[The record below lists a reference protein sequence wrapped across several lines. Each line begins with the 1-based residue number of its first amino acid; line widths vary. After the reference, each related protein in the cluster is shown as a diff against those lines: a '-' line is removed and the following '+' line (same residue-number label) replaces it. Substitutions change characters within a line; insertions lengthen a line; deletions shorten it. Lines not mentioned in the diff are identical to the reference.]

1 MSQSFIEVF
10 NPGTGVL
17 VGKVPEASV
26 ADVAAVVAQGLKG
39 QAAMSAVPAHRRQAM
54 LLKLAALIERDT
66 ESLAK
71 LDAEENGKPIQQT
84 RGEIGA
90 TIRIIRGYAG
100 EATRILGRQFP
111 MDAVPGLEKHFAVT
125 IREPLGLVAAF
136 IPFNYPV
143 ELYSHKA
150 AAALAAG
157 NAVITKPPSRCPLTL
172 FRIHEYYAEAGFPE
186 FAHQVLVGNRN
197 VVTALADHPDIAALT
212 LTGGTESGRA
222 VAERGAR
229 RFAKVF
235 LELGGN
241 DPLIVMDDADLDKA
255 VDAIVYGR
263 LARGNGQICCAVK
276 RVYAAAGI
284 YDQLAQRLVAKT
296 GKLIVGDQLNE
307 ETDVGPLI
315 SEADAVKVEGEI
327 VKLVKEGAKLM
338 IGGERKGSFIT
349 PAVLIDVP
357 ASSPTMA
364 EEIFGPVV
372 PLVKVESLKQAVG
385 FANDS
390 PYGLQAAVFT
400 RDINQALDAAAKI
413 NAGSVMINGTTAL
426 RAENLP
432 FGGCAMT
439 GGYRE
444 GLHDTV
450 LDFTRQKTIVVNGA
464 FESGRCPI

>member
-1 MSQSFIEVF
+1 MTQSFIEVY
-10 NPGTGVL
+10 NPATGTPIGQ
-17 VGKVPEASV
+17 VPEASV
-26 ADVAAVVAQGLKG
+26 ADVATVVAQGLKG
-39 QAAMSAVPAHRRQAM
+39 QAAMSATPAHRRQAL
-54 LLKLAALIERDT
+54 LLKLAGLIERDA
-66 ESLAK
+66 ESLAQ
-71 LDAEENGKPIQQT
+71 LDAAENGKPIQQT
-84 RGEIGA
+84 RGEVGA
-90 TIRIIRGYAG
+90 AIRIIRGYAG

-111 MDAVPGLEKHFAVT
+111 MDAVPGLEKNFAVT
-125 IREPLGLVAAF
+125 IREPLGLVAAL

-157 NAVITKPPSRCPLTL
+157 NAVITKPPTRCPLTL

-212 LTGGTESGRA
+212 LTGGTNAGRSI
-222 VAERGAR
+222 AERGAR

-241 DPLIVMDDADLDKA
+241 DPLIVLNDADLDKA

-276 RVYAAAGI
+276 RVYATAGI
-284 YDQLAQRLVAKT
+284 YDQLAQRLTAKT
-296 GKLIVGDQLNE
+296 SQLVIGDQLNE
-307 ETDVGPLI
+307 ATDVGPLI
-315 SEADAVKVEGEI
+315 NEAAAVKVEGEI
-327 VKLVKEGAKLM
+327 GKLVAEGANLM
-338 IGGERKGSFIT
+338 IGGERRGAFIT
-349 PAVLIDVP
+349 PAVLVDVP
-357 ASSPTMA
+357 AKSPTIA
-364 EEIFGPVV
+364 EEIFGPVA
-372 PLVKVESLKQAVG
+372 PLVKVESLEQAIDL
-385 FANDS
+385 ANDS
-390 PYGLQAAVFT
+390 PYGLQAAIFT
-400 RDINQALDAAAKI
+400 QDINKALRAATRI

-432 FGGCAMT
+432 FGGCSMT

-450 LDFTRQKTIVVNGA
+450 LDFTRQKTIVAIGA
-464 FESGRCPI
+464 LG

>member
-1 MSQSFIEVF
+1 MEYIEVY
-10 NPGTGVL
+10 NPATGAP
-17 VGKVPEASV
+17 VGKVPESSA
-26 ADVAAVVAQGLKG
+26 ADVASVVAQGLLG
-39 QAAMSAVPAHRRQAM
+39 QAAMSAAPAHRRQAM
-54 LLKLAALIERDT
+54 LLKLAGLIERDA
-66 ESLAK
+66 ESLAQ
-71 LDAEENGKPIQQT
+71 LDAAENGKPIQQT
-84 RGEIGA
+84 RGEVEA
-90 TIRIIRGYAG
+90 AIRIIRGYAG

-157 NAVITKPPSRCPLTL
+157 NAVITKPPTRCPLTL
-172 FRIHEYYAEAGFPE
+172 FKIHEYYAEAGFPE

-212 LTGGTESGRA
+212 LTGGTEAGRS

-241 DPLIVMDDADLDKA
+241 DPLIVLDDADLDKA

-276 RVYAAAGI
+276 RIYATGGI
-284 YDQLAQRLVAKT
+284 YDRLTQALAART
-296 GKLIVGDQLNE
+296 GKLVVGDQLDE
-307 ETDVGPLI
+307 STDVGPLI
-315 SEADAVKVEGEI
+315 GEADAIKVEGEI
-327 VKLVKEGAKLM
+327 ARLVAEGSRLV
-338 IGGERKGSFIT
+338 IGGERRGAFIN
-349 PAVLIDVP
+349 PAVLADVP
-357 ASSPTMA
+357 ASSKVIA
-364 EEIFGPVV
+364 EEIFGPVA
-372 PLVKVESLKQAVG
+372 PLVRVESLEQAIDL
-385 FANDS
+385 ANDS
-390 PYGLQAAVFT
+390 PYGLQAAIFT
-400 RDINQALDAAAKI
+400 HDINHALKAATRI
-413 NAGSVMINGTTAL
+413 NAGSVMINGTTAM

-450 LDFTRQKTIVVNGA
+450 LDFTRQKTIVAIGA
-464 FESGRCPI
+464 LG

>member
-1 MSQSFIEVF
+1 MSQSFIEVY
-10 NPGTGVL
+10 NPATGAL
-17 VGKVPEASV
+17 INQVPEAGV
-26 ADVAAVVAQGLKG
+26 ADVAAVAAQGLLG
-39 QAAMSAVPAHRRQAM
+39 QAAMSATPAHRRQAL
-54 LLKLAALIERDT
+54 LLKLAGLIERDA
-66 ESLAK
+66 EDLAQ
-71 LDAEENGKPIQQT
+71 LDAAENGKPIQQT
-84 RGEIGA
+84 RGEVGA
-90 TIRIIRGYAG
+90 AIRIIRGYAG
-100 EATRILGRQFP
+100 EATRIFGRQFP

-125 IREPLGLVAAF
+125 IREPLGLVAAL

-157 NAVITKPPSRCPLTL
+157 NAVITKPPTRCPLTL

-197 VVTALADHPDIAALT
+197 VVAALADHPDIAALT
-212 LTGGTESGRA
+212 LTGGTEAGRN

-241 DPLIVMDDADLDKA
+241 DPLIVLDDADLEKA

-276 RVYAAAGI
+276 RVYATAGI

-296 GKLIVGDQLNE
+296 GRLVVGDQLDE
-307 ETDVGPLI
+307 ATDVGPLI
-315 SEADAVKVEGEI
+315 GEADAVKVEGEI
-327 VKLVKEGAKLM
+327 AKLVAEGAKLM
-338 IGGERKGSFIT
+338 IGGERRGAFIT
-349 PAVLIDVP
+349 PAVLVDVP
-357 ASSPTMA
+357 AGSPAMA
-364 EEIFGPVV
+364 EEIFGPVA
-372 PLVKVESLKQAVG
+372 PLVRVESLEQAIG
-385 FANDS
+385 LANDS
-390 PYGLQAAVFT
+390 PYGLQAAIFT
-400 RDINQALDAAAKI
+400 RNINHALRAAARI

-432 FGGCAMT
+432 FGGCGMT

-450 LDFTRQKTIVVNGA
+450 LDFTRQKTIVAIGVL
-464 FESGRCPI
+464 

>member
-1 MSQSFIEVF
+1 MPQSFIEVC
-10 NPGTGVL
+10 NPATGVRI
-17 VGKVPEASV
+17 GQVPEASV
-26 ADVAAVVAQGLKG
+26 SDVAAVVAQGLKG
-39 QAAMSAVPAHRRQAM
+39 QAAMSATPAHRRQAM
-54 LLKLAALIERDT
+54 LLKLADLIERDA
-66 ESLAK
+66 ESLAR

-84 RGEIGA
+84 RGEVGA

-157 NAVITKPPSRCPLTL
+157 NAVITKPPTRCPLTL

-197 VVTALADHPDIAALT
+197 VVAALADHPDIAAMS
-212 LTGGTESGRA
+212 LTGGTEAGRA

-241 DPLIVMDDADLDKA
+241 DPLIVLDDVEDLDKA

-276 RVYAAAGI
+276 RVYATAGV
-284 YDQLAQRLVAKT
+284 YDELARRLVAKT
-296 GKLIVGDQLNE
+296 SQLVVGDQLDE
-307 ETDVGPLI
+307 ATDVGPLI
-315 SEADAVKVEGEI
+315 GEADAVKVEEEI
-327 VKLVKEGAKLM
+327 ARLVSEGAKLL
-338 IGGERKGSFIT
+338 IGGERRGTFIT
-349 PAVLIDVP
+349 PAVLVDVP
-357 ASSPTMA
+357 ASSPTLA
-364 EEIFGPVV
+364 EEIFGPVA
-372 PLVKVESLKQAVG
+372 PLVKVESLEQAIDL
-385 FANDS
+385 ANDS
-390 PYGLQAAVFT
+390 PYGLQAAIFT
-400 RDINQALDAAAKI
+400 RNINHALGAAARI

-450 LDFTRQKTIVVNGA
+450 LDFTRQKTIVAIGA
-464 FESGRCPI
+464 LA

>member
-10 NPGTGVL
+10 NPGTGAL
-17 VGKVPEASV
+17 INKVPEANV
-26 ADVAAVVAQGLKG
+26 ADVATVVAQGLRG
-39 QAAMSAVPAHRRQAM
+39 QAAMSATPAHRRQAM
-54 LLKLAALIERDT
+54 LLKLAGLMERDA
-66 ESLAK
+66 ESLAQ
-71 LDAEENGKPIQQT
+71 LDAAENGKPIQQT
-84 RGEIGA
+84 RGEVEA
-90 TIRIIRGYAG
+90 AIRIIRGYAG
-100 EATRILGRQFP
+100 EATRIFGRQFP

-125 IREPLGLVAAF
+125 IRQPLGLVAAL

-157 NAVITKPPSRCPLTL
+157 NAVITKPPTRCPLTL

-186 FAHQVLVGNRN
+186 FAHQVLVGNRT
-197 VVTALADHPDIAALT
+197 VVAALADHPDIAALT
-212 LTGGTESGRA
+212 LTGGTEAGRA

-241 DPLIVMDDADLDKA
+241 DPLIVLDDADLDKA

-276 RVYAAAGI
+276 RVYATAGI
-284 YDQLAQRLVAKT
+284 YDKLAERLTAKT
-296 GKLIVGDQLNE
+296 RTLVVGDQLNE
-307 ETDVGPLI
+307 ATDVGPLI
-315 SEADAVKVEGEI
+315 AEADAVKVEGEI
-327 VKLVKEGAKLM
+327 AKLVAEGAKLM
-338 IGGERKGSFIT
+338 IGGERKGAFIT
-349 PAVLIDVP
+349 PAVLVDAP
-357 ASSPTMA
+357 ARSPTMA
-364 EEIFGPVV
+364 EEIFGPVA
-372 PLVKVESLKQAVG
+372 PLVKVDSLEQAID

-390 PYGLQAAVFT
+390 PYGLNAAIFTQNINYALQAGT
-400 RDINQALDAAAKI
+400 RI
-413 NAGSVMINGTTAL
+413 NAGSVMINGTTAM

-432 FGGCAMT
+432 FGGVSMT

-450 LDFTRQKTIVVNGA
+450 MDFTRQKTIVAIGA
-464 FESGRCPI
+464 LG

>member
-1 MSQSFIEVF
+1 MSQSFIEVC
-10 NPGTGVL
+10 NPATGSL
-17 VGKVPEASV
+17 ISKVPEASV
-26 ADVAAVVAQGLKG
+26 ADVATIVAQGLQG
-39 QAAMSAVPAHRRQAM
+39 QAAMSATPAYRRQAM
-54 LLKLAALIERDT
+54 LLKLADLIERDA
-66 ESLAK
+66 ESLAQ
-71 LDAEENGKPIQQT
+71 LDAAENGKPIQQT
-84 RGEIGA
+84 RGEVEA
-90 TIRIIRGYAG
+90 AIRIFRGYAG
-100 EATRILGRQFP
+100 EATRIFGRQIP
-111 MDAVPGLEKHFAVT
+111 MDAVPGLEKNLAVT
-125 IREPLGLVAAF
+125 IREPLGLVAAL

-157 NAVITKPPSRCPLTL
+157 NAVITKPPTRCPLTL

-186 FAHQVLVGNRN
+186 FAHQVLVGNRK
-197 VVTALADHPDIAALT
+197 VVEALADHPDIAALT
-212 LTGGTESGRA
+212 LTGGTEAGRN

-241 DPLIVMDDADLDKA
+241 DPLIILDDADLDKA

-276 RVYAAAGI
+276 RVYATAGI

-296 GKLIVGDQLNE
+296 RELIVGDQLNE
-307 ETDVGPLI
+307 ATDVGPLI
-315 SEADAVKVEGEI
+315 AEADAVKVEGEI
-327 VKLVKEGAKLM
+327 AKLVTEGAKLM
-338 IGGERKGSFIT
+338 IGGERQGAFIN
-349 PAVLIDVP
+349 PAVLVNVP
-357 ASSPTMA
+357 AGSPTIA

-372 PLVKVESLKQAVG
+372 PLVKVESLEQAIDM
-385 FANDS
+385 ANDS
-390 PYGLQAAVFT
+390 PYGLQAAIFT
-400 RDINQALDAAAKI
+400 RNINYAFRAAARI

-432 FGGCAMT
+432 FGGCGMT

-450 LDFTRQKTIVVNGA
+450 LDFTRQKTIVAIGVL
-464 FESGRCPI
+464 

>member
-1 MSQSFIEVF
+1 MKDTPSFIEVY
-10 NPGTGVL
+10 NKANGAL
-17 VGKVPEASV
+17 IGKVPEAGV
-26 ADVAAVVAQGLKG
+26 DDVTAVVAQGLQG
-39 QAAMSAVPAHRRQAM
+39 QAAMSATPAHRRQAM
-54 LLKLAALIERDT
+54 LQKLAGLIERDA
-66 ESLAK
+66 ESLAR

-84 RGEIGA
+84 RGEVEA
-90 TIRIIRGYAG
+90 AIRIIRGYAG
-100 EATRILGRQFP
+100 EATRIFGRQFP

-157 NAVITKPPSRCPLTL
+157 NAVIAKPPSRCPLTL
-172 FRIHEYYAEAGFPE
+172 FRIQEYYAEAGFPA

-197 VVTALADHPDIAALT
+197 VVNALADHPDIAALT
-212 LTGGTESGRA
+212 LTGGTEAGRS

-241 DPLIVMDDADLDKA
+241 DPLIVLDDADLEKA

-276 RVYAAAGI
+276 RIYATKGI
-284 YDQLAQRLVAKT
+284 YDKLAEALVTKTSRLV
-296 GKLIVGDQLNE
+296 VGDQLDE
-307 ETDVGPLI
+307 ATDVGPLI
-315 SEADAVKVEGEI
+315 GETDAVKVEGEI
-327 VKLVKEGAKLM
+327 AKLVAEGAKLK
-338 IGGERKGSFIT
+338 IGGERKGTFIT
-349 PAVLIDVP
+349 PAVLVDVP
-357 ASSPTMA
+357 LASRTMA
-364 EEIFGPVV
+364 EEIFGPVA
-372 PLVKVESLKQAVG
+372 PLVKVESLEQAIDL
-385 FANDS
+385 ANDS
-390 PYGLQAAVFT
+390 PYGLQAAIFT
-400 RDINQALDAAAKI
+400 KNINHALKAATRI
-413 NAGSVMINGTTAL
+413 NAGSVMINGTTAM

-432 FGGCAMT
+432 FGGCNMT

-450 LDFTRQKTIVVNGA
+450 LDFTRQKTIVAIGA
-464 FESGRCPI
+464 LE

>member
-1 MSQSFIEVF
+1 MSQSFIEVC
-10 NPGTGVL
+10 NKGTGAVI
-17 VGKVPEASV
+17 GKVPEASV
-26 ADVAAVVAQGLKG
+26 ADVATVVAQGLKG
-39 QAAMSAVPAHRRQAM
+39 QAAMSATAAHRRQAL
-54 LLKLAALIERDT
+54 LLKLADLIERDA

-84 RGEIGA
+84 RGEVGA

-125 IREPLGLVAAF
+125 IREPLGLVAAL

-157 NAVITKPPSRCPLTL
+157 NAVITKPPTRCPLTL

-197 VVTALADHPDIAALT
+197 VVAALADHPDIAALT
-212 LTGGTESGRA
+212 LTGGTEAGRS

-241 DPLIVMDDADLDKA
+241 DPLIVLDDADLDKA

-276 RVYAAAGI
+276 RVYATAGI
-284 YDQLAQRLVAKT
+284 YDRLAQALVAKT
-296 GKLIVGDQLNE
+296 GKLVVGDQLNE
-307 ETDVGPLI
+307 ATDVGPLI
-315 SEADAVKVEGEI
+315 GEADAIKVEGEI
-327 VKLVKEGAKLM
+327 AKLVAEGAKLM
-338 IGGERKGSFIT
+338 IGGERKGTFMT

-357 ASSPTMA
+357 AKSPTMA
-364 EEIFGPVV
+364 EEIFGPVA
-372 PLVKVESLKQAVG
+372 PLVKVESLEQAIDL
-385 FANDS
+385 ANDS
-390 PYGLQAAVFT
+390 PYGLQAAIFT
-400 RDINQALDAAAKI
+400 QNINHALRAATRI
-413 NAGSVMINGTTAL
+413 NVGSVMINGTTAM

-432 FGGCAMT
+432 FGGCAQT

-450 LDFTRQKTIVVNGA
+450 LDFTRQKTIVAIGA
-464 FESGRCPI
+464 LA

>member
-1 MSQSFIEVF
+1 MSQSFIEVY
-10 NPGTGVL
+10 NPATGAL
-17 VGKVPEASV
+17 ISQVPEADV
-26 ADVAAVVAQGLKG
+26 ADVAAIVAQGLLG
-39 QAAMSAVPAHRRQAM
+39 QAAMSATPAHRRQAM
-54 LLKLAALIERDT
+54 LLKLAGLIERDA
-66 ESLAK
+66 ESLAR
-71 LDAEENGKPIQQT
+71 LDAAENGKPIQQT
-84 RGEIGA
+84 RGELEA
-90 TIRIIRGYAG
+90 AIRIIRGYAG
-100 EATRILGRQFP
+100 EATRIFGRQFP

-125 IREPLGLVAAF
+125 IREPLGLVAAL

-157 NAVITKPPSRCPLTL
+157 NAVITKPPTRCPLTL
-172 FRIHEYYAEAGFPE
+172 FRIHEYYAEAGFPK

-197 VVTALADHPDIAALT
+197 VVAALADHPDIAALT
-212 LTGGTESGRA
+212 LTGGTEAGRN

-241 DPLIVMDDADLDKA
+241 DPLIVLDDADLEKA

-276 RVYAAAGI
+276 RVYATAGI
-284 YDQLAQRLVAKT
+284 YDRLAQGLAAKT
-296 GKLIVGDQLNE
+296 GRLVVGDQLDE
-307 ETDVGPLI
+307 ATDVGPLI
-315 SEADAVKVEGEI
+315 GEADAVKVEGAI
-327 VKLVKEGAKLM
+327 AKLVAEGAKLM
-338 IGGERKGSFIT
+338 IGGERRGAFMT
-349 PAVLIDVP
+349 PAVLVDVP

-364 EEIFGPVV
+364 EEIFGPVA
-372 PLVKVESLKQAVG
+372 PLVKVESLEQAIG
-385 FANDS
+385 LANDS
-390 PYGLQAAVFT
+390 PYGLQAAIFT
-400 RDINQALDAAAKI
+400 QNINHALRAAARI

-450 LDFTRQKTIVVNGA
+450 LDFTRQKTIVAVGVL
-464 FESGRCPI
+464 

>member
-1 MSQSFIEVF
+1 MSQSFIEVH
-10 NPGTGVL
+10 NPATGAVI
-17 VGKVPEASV
+17 GQVPEASV
-26 ADVAAVVAQGLKG
+26 ADVTSVVAQGLRG
-39 QAAMSAVPAHRRQAM
+39 QAAMSATPAHRRQAM
-54 LLKLAALIERDT
+54 LLKLAGLIERDA

-71 LDAEENGKPIQQT
+71 LDAAENGKPIQQT
-84 RGEIGA
+84 RGEVEA
-90 TIRIIRGYAG
+90 AIRIIRGYAG

-125 IREPLGLVAAF
+125 IREPLGLVAAL

-157 NAVITKPPSRCPLTL
+157 NAVITKPPTRCPLTL

-197 VVTALADHPDIAALT
+197 VVNALADHPDIAALT
-212 LTGGTESGRA
+212 LTGGTEAGRS

-241 DPLIVMDDADLDKA
+241 DPLIVLDDADLEKA

-276 RVYAAAGI
+276 RVYATAGI
-284 YDQLAQRLVAKT
+284 YDQLAQGLIAKT
-296 GKLIVGDQLNE
+296 GTLVVGDQLDE
-307 ETDVGPLI
+307 ATDVGPLI
-315 SEADAVKVEGEI
+315 GEAEAIQVEGEI
-327 VKLVKEGAKLM
+327 AKLVAEGAKLK
-338 IGGERKGSFIT
+338 IGGERRGTFVT
-349 PAVLIDVP
+349 PAVLVDVP

-364 EEIFGPVV
+364 EEIFGPVA
-372 PLVKVESLKQAVG
+372 PLVKVESLEHAIDL
-385 FANDS
+385 ANGS
-390 PYGLQAAVFT
+390 PYGLQAAIFT
-400 RDINQALDAAAKI
+400 QNINHALRAATHI
-413 NAGSVMINGTTAL
+413 NAGSVMINGTTAM

-450 LDFTRQKTIVVNGA
+450 LDFTRQKTIVAIGA
-464 FESGRCPI
+464 LG